1 MLLAPGATRGP
12 RHARRR
18 RDPDT
23 PDPIDVEAA
32 HIDPRGEPEEVEEEI
47 EELKEDAEALGR
59 DVED

>member
-1 MLLAPGATRGP
+1 MAGDDET
-12 RHARRR
+12 
-18 RDPDT
+18 PDT